1 MEDRYHIVRRGA
13 FAGIAG
19 PLIFITIVVILTV
32 AEYDFLR
39 GLGWHPIRPNEVY
52 WPSSTALG
60 PNGYLQV
67 ANFVIFGLLMLVFAA
82 GLWNAAK
89 VRGWS
94 RVGPALV
101 FVAGLALLIV
111 GFFKA
116 DRPGIESFSGIMHG
130 VGFMLLLLS
139 MLLAFFAFAWT
150 WRRDPHWRGL
160 RWYSLASGV
169 LLIAVFF
176 FLSSFLGQFTDYLLL
191 LLLFAWP
198 VVVGAR
204 LGPVS
209 SELGGGARRG
219 TV

>member
-13 FAGIAG
+13 LAGIAG
-19 PLIFITIVVILTV
+19 PLIFTTVAVILTV

-39 GLGWHPIRPNEVY
+39 GLGWHPIRPTEVN

-60 PNGYLQV
+60 PYGWIQV
-67 ANFVIFGLLMLVFAA
+67 ANFLIFGLLMLVFAA

-89 VRGWS
+89 ARGWS

-101 FVAGLALLIV
+101 FVAGLALLIL
-111 GFFKA
+111 GFFKT
-116 DRPGIESFSGIMHG
+116 DRPGPESFSGIMHG
-130 VGFMLLLLS
+130 VGFFLLLLS

-160 RWYSLASGV
+160 LWYSLASGG

-176 FLSSFLGQFTDYLLL
+176 ILSSFLGPFTIYLLL

-204 LGPVS
+204 LRTTS
-209 SELGGGARRG
+209 STPDGDMA
-219 TV
+219 

>member
-13 FAGIAG
+13 IAGIAG
-19 PLIFITIVVILTV
+19 PLIFAAVVVFLTV

-39 GLGWHPIRPNEVY
+39 GLGWHPIRRNEVY

-60 PNGYLQV
+60 PYGWIQV

-82 GLWNAAK
+82 GLWRAAK
-89 VRGWS
+89 ARGWS
-94 RVGPALV
+94 RVGPALM
-101 FVAGLALLIV
+101 FVAGVALLIL
-111 GFFKA
+111 GFFKT
-116 DRPGIESFSGIMHG
+116 DRPGAEISFSGTMHG
-130 VGFMLLLLS
+130 VGFMVLLLS
-139 MLLAFFAFAWT
+139 MTLACFAFAWT

-160 RWYSLASGV
+160 LWYSLASGG

-176 FLSSFLGQFTDYLLL
+176 ILSSFLGAFTIYVLL

-204 LGPVS
+204 LRTTS
-209 SELGGGARRG
+209 STPDGNMA
-219 TV
+219 